1 MSVPKGTSITVRN
14 RAYRNGTYRAQERDL
29 AQECAVAISYNGTS
43 HAVLMATPADLEDLA
58 RGFTLSEGIAG
69 LDEIEAIAVVE
80 GELGFDTQVSLASD
94 AHARLEMRRRSMAG
108 PVGCGMCGL
117 ENIEAAMRALEP
129 VSSSVR
135 IEAREIGAA
144 LTEMVAR
151 QELNR
156 KTQAVHAAG
165 CYVAGR
171 GLAALREDVGRHNA
185 LDKLIG
191 HCASAGHSL
200 ADSAIMMSSRLSVE
214 LVQKAASV
222 NCGIIIAIS
231 APTTLAIRQ
240 AEAAGMTLVAV
251 ARGEEFEVFTH
262 PERIVVEDHRHVA

>member
-1 MSVPKGTSITVRN
+1 MSGSKGTSITVRN
-14 RAYRNGTYRAQERDL
+14 RAYRNGAYRVQERDL

-43 HAVLMATPADLEDLA
+43 HAVLMTTPADLEDLA

-69 LDEIEAIAVVE
+69 LDEIEAITVVE
-80 GELGFDTQVSLASD
+80 GELGFDAQVRLAHD
-94 AHARLEMRRRSMAG
+94 AHARLEARRRSMAG

-117 ENIEAAMRALEP
+117 ENIEAAMRSLEP

-144 LTEMVAR
+144 LSEMVAR
-151 QELNR
+151 QDLNR

-165 CYVAGR
+165 CYVVGR

-191 HCASAGHSL
+191 HCSSAGHSL

-262 PERIVVEDHRHVA
+262 PERILVEDHRHVA